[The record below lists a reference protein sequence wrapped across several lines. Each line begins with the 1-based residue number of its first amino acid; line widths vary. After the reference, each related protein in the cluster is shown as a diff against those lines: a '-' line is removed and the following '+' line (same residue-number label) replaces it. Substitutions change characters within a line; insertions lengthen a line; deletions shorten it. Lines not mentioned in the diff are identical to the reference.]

1 MLDFETFVA
10 GVGPDGLNDVYEIK
24 ILVCYL
30 LDKVKK
36 PFSGDELNTIFQNS
50 STVDYFALTT
60 AVAQLEKSGHI
71 KRVKTE
77 DGEGFELLDLGA
89 ETSRQLNS
97 TLPTALRDK
106 IIKAALN
113 LLSARKLSK
122 ERDAVI
128 NCVSDGYIVS
138 CAVHDIGSDLMRM
151 DVFAPD
157 KPSAEL
163 IRDEFLQNTQ
173 NVYKAL
179 IGMLTKN
186 KQAVIEAAGG
196 EDTDEAGNK

>member
-1 MLDFETFVA
+1 MFDFETFVA
-10 GVGPDGLNDVYEIK
+10 GVGPYGLNDVYEIK

-36 PFSGDELNTIFQNS
+36 PFSGEEMNTIFQNS

-60 AVAQLEKSGHI
+60 AIAQLEKTGHI
-71 KRVKTE
+71 KRVKTA
-77 DGEGFELLDLGA
+77 DGEGFELMELGA

-97 TLPTALRDK
+97 TLPSALRDK

-128 NCVSDGYIVS
+128 NSVQDGYVVS
-138 CAVHDIGSDLMRM
+138 CAVHDIGSDLLKM

-157 KPSAEL
+157 MPSAEL
-163 IRDEFLQNTQ
+163 IKKEFLQNTQ

-179 IGMLTKN
+179 IGILTKN
-186 KQAVIEAAGG
+186 KDAVIEAAGETEEKQPG
-196 EDTDEAGNK
+196 DE